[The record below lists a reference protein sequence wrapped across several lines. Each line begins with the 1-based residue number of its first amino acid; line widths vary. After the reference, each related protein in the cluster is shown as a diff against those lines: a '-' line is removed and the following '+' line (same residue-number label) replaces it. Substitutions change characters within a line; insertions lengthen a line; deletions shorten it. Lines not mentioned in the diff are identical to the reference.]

1 MELQDTKVSCLQTTG
16 IPAGVG
22 TVSVLSDAHQR
33 VCVIVNETK
42 VSCLQT
48 TGIPAGVGLC
58 QCWVMPTREYV

>member
-1 MELQDTKVSCLQTTG
+1 MLSDAHQRVCVIEGNKGVLSPNDRDSCWCR
-16 IPAGVG
+16 

-33 VCVIVNETK
+33 VCVIVHETK

-58 QCWVMPTREYV
+58 QC